1 MLTVLDAPLDPPA
14 VTDTPV
20 PARTGRH
27 GALHMT
33 FARQGSRTALVHS
46 YWRPPLQIMRTI
58 EDEAGVRCVYL
69 LSPTGGI
76 VQGDDYDVKI
86 AVETG
91 AHALLTTQAA
101 TKVFRMPARP
111 ATQRTVI
118 DVQPGAVFEYVPDA
132 QILFAESDLRQE
144 FEISVH
150 PGGLLL
156 LHDIVMPGRLA
167 RGEVLEFTN
176 FESKIVARDEDGLIL
191 YDAMRCRPGQ
201 GNTLDLGLLEA
212 HPCWGSWY
220 LLGDL
225 SAWDIDAAAFC
236 IRHQDAFTRPGAFGS
251 ISPLARHGIAARMLA
266 QRLSP
271 IYAAFEDLR
280 AAVRNHHLHRPT
292 TALRK

>member
-1 MLTVLDAPLDPPA
+1 MLTVLEAPT
-14 VTDTPV
+14 VTDAPV

-27 GALHMT
+27 GTLHMT
-33 FARQGSRTALVHS
+33 FARQGLRTALVHS

-76 VQGDDYDVKI
+76 VQGDEYDVKI
-86 AVETG
+86 EVQAD

-101 TKVFRMPARP
+101 TKVFRMPDRP

-118 DVQPGAVFEYVPDA
+118 DVRAGAVFEYVPDA

-144 FEISVH
+144 FEITVH
-150 PGGLLL
+150 HGGLLL
-156 LHDIVMPGRLA
+156 LHDVVMPGRLA

-176 FESKIVARDEDGLIL
+176 FESKIVARDDDGLIL
-191 YDAMRCRPGQ
+191 YDAMRCRPQQ
-201 GNTLDLGLLEA
+201 GDFLDLGLLED

-225 SAWDIDAAAFC
+225 AAWNIDAADFC
-236 IRHQDAFTRPGAFGS
+236 IHHQDTFSRPGAIGS
-251 ISPLARHGIAARMLA
+251 ISPLARHGIAVRMLA

-271 IYAAFEDLR
+271 IYAAFEELR
-280 AAVRNHHLHRPT
+280 AAVRNCHLHRPT

>member
-1 MLTVLDAPLDPPA
+1 MLTLLDPPA
-14 VTDTPV
+14 VIDTPA
-20 PARTGRH
+20 PARIGRH

-58 EDEAGVRCVYL
+58 EDAAGVCGVYL

-76 VQGDDYDVKI
+76 VQGDDYEVKI
-86 AVETG
+86 TVEVG
-91 AHALLTTQAA
+91 SHALLTTQAA
-101 TKVFRMPARP
+101 TKVFRMPDRP

-144 FEISVH
+144 FEITLH

-156 LHDIVMPGRLA
+156 LQDIVMPGRLA
-167 RGEVLEFTN
+167 RGEVLAFTN
-176 FESKIVARDEDGLIL
+176 FESKIVARDEDGLLL
-191 YDAMRCRPGQ
+191 YDAMRCRPET
-201 GNTLDLGLLEA
+201 GNALDLGLLEG
-212 HPCWGSWY
+212 HPCWGSWI

-225 SAWDIDAAAFC
+225 AAWGIDAADFC
-236 IRHQDAFTRPGAFGS
+236 TRHQDAFTRPGAFGS

-266 QRLSP
+266 SRLSP

-280 AAVRNHHLHRPT
+280 VAVRNHHLHRPT

>member
-1 MLTVLDAPLDPPA
+1 MTVLQLPT
-14 VTDTPV
+14 VIDTPV
-20 PARTGRH
+20 PALTGRH

-33 FARQGSRTALVHS
+33 FVRQRTRTALVHS

-76 VQGDDYDVKI
+76 VQGDDYDVQI
-86 AVETG
+86 NVAAG

-101 TKVFRMPARP
+101 TKVFRMPDRP

-132 QILFAESDLRQE
+132 QILFAQSDLRQE
-144 FEISVH
+144 FEITVH
-150 PGGLLL
+150 RGGLLL

-176 FESKIVARDEDGLIL
+176 FASKIVARDEDGLLL
-191 YDAMRCRPGQ
+191 YDAMRCRPDQ
-201 GNTLDLGLLEA
+201 GNVLDLGLLED

-225 SAWDIDAAAFC
+225 TAWNINAADFC
-236 IRHQDAFTRPGAFGS
+236 TRHQDTFARPGAFGS
-251 ISPLARHGIAARMLA
+251 ISPLARNGIAARMVA

-280 AAVRNHHLHRPT
+280 AVVRNRHLHRPT